1 MCRSQTR
8 GATPPPR
15 RLPLYSGLREHMP
28 QEYLKPVHARVR
40 AHAGEWVAANDLW
53 CAKTDHGGG
62 DALPSSSSAAALERF
77 FLLGSRPAR
86 SPVPFSVCQ
95 RDQSLKGVSGD
106 VIILEVSRCY
116 PRQPHCTLLA
126 IHVCPMYRKR
136 PIAILDLSARLVQK
150 HFPKANSP
158 SPNRHTGCLA
168 SWQVVV
174 PLLRR
179 ANLAFTSR
187 VVMPMWDLF
196 DGTVNL

>member
-1 MCRSQTR
+1 MLSFSKK
-8 GATPPPR
+8 
-15 RLPLYSGLREHMP
+15 RL
-28 QEYLKPVHARVR
+28 
-40 AHAGEWVAANDLW
+40 
-53 CAKTDHGGG
+53 T
-62 DALPSSSSAAALERF
+62 
-77 FLLGSRPAR
+77 
-86 SPVPFSVCQ
+86 
-95 RDQSLKGVSGD
+95 
-106 VIILEVSRCY
+106 VI
-116 PRQPHCTLLA
+116 LA
-126 IHVCPMYRKR
+126 S
-136 PIAILDLSARLVQK
+136 SARLVQK